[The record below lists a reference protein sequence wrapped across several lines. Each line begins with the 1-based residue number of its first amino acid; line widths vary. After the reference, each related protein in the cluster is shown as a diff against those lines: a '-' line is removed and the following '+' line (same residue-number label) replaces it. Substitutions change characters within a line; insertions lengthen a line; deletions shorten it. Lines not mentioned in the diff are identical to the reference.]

1 MYVVIFRANIINNP
15 AAYSD
20 MAAQLSQLAFERY
33 GCIDF
38 HCTTEGNQEIALSYW
53 HSMEDIARWKNDPL
67 HIEAQKIG
75 ARDWYQD
82 YSVDVCEVL
91 KKYQNR

>member
-1 MYVVIFRANIINNP
+1 MYVVIFRATIINNP
-15 AAYSD
+15 KAYSD
-20 MAAQLSQLAFERY
+20 MAAKLRQLAFERY

-53 HSMEDIARWKNDPL
+53 HSLEDIARWKNDTL

-75 ARDWYQD
+75 ASDWYQD
-82 YSVDVCEVL
+82 YSVEVCEVL
-91 KKYQNR
+91 KKYQSR

>member
-1 MYVVIFRANIINNP
+1 MYVVIFRATIRDNP
-15 AAYSD
+15 QTYGE
-20 MAAQLSQLAFERY
+20 MASKLRQLAFERY

-53 HSMEDIARWKNDPL
+53 RSMEDIMRWKNDPL

-75 ARDWYQD
+75 ASDWYQD
-82 YSVDVCEVL
+82 YTVEVCEVL